1 MLGMITMVVADHK
14 SIEAFEP
21 MYQAEVDQLLQR
33 PVDLERRLDA
43 LSLQSLQ
50 DRIGAERGLSVS
62 EGLED
67 QLLVCGKHRLDMHL
81 KNRLAG

>member
-1 MLGMITMVVADHK
+1 MLGVVTVVVADNEG
-14 SIEAFEP
+14 IQAFEP
-21 MYQAEVDQLLQR
+21 MHQPEVDQFFQR
-33 PVDLERRLDA
+33 PVDLQRGLDA
-43 LSLQSLQ
+43 LSLQSLK
-50 DRIGAERGLSVS
+50 DRIGAERRFSVS